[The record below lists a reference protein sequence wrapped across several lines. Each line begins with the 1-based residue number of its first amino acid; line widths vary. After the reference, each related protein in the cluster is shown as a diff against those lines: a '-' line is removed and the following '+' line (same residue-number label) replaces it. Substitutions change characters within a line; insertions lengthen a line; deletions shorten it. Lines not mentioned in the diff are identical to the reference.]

1 MRFAVIQTSIRP
13 TFAIFSESDIENDD
27 YQFLNL
33 DDIEE
38 RDEEYMQALG
48 FLALMSGRL
57 PHEIFEDPEWYKH
70 ILFNLR
76 VSNITWRIIIDI
88 LKARY

>member
-1 MRFAVIQTSIRP
+1 MQFAAIQTSTRP
-13 TFAIFSESDIENDD
+13 TFVIFSEFDIENDD

-48 FLALMSGRL
+48 FLAIMSGRL
-57 PHEIFEDPEWYKH
+57 PHEINL
-70 ILFNLR
+70 ILCLT
-76 VSNITWRIIIDI
+76 I
-88 LKARY
+88 

>member
-1 MRFAVIQTSIRP
+1 LIHQIFVI
-13 TFAIFSESDIENDD
+13 FNESDIENEE
-27 YQFLNL
+27 YNFLNL

-48 FLALMSGRL
+48 FLSIMSGRL
-57 PHEIFEDPEWYKH
+57 PHEIFEDPEWNRH

-76 VSNITWRIIIDI
+76 VSNLTWRTLIDI
-88 LKARY
+88 LKSKS